1 MDRCPVCK
9 TEWKITKFGKKEW
22 KDCSK
27 CGKTEE
33 DLLATKDKNGNIKS
47 DFTDCKTHPPGA
59 YVNGNKDPNWTKEL
73 EEEFEKL
80 LGITDDGA
88 DWDAPGEI
96 DDQDDFGL
104 FQP

>member
-33 DLLATKDKNGNIKS
+33 DLIAMETLPGDHPMVHGIKKS
-47 DFTDCKTHPPGA
+47 TM
-59 YVNGNKDPNWTKEL
+59 TKE
-73 EEEFEKL
+73 EEDLIEQFEKTL
-80 LGITDDGA
+80 RLDSDGD
-88 DWDAPGEI
+88 DWDAPGEV